1 MRTIEKRGTM
11 SSRGNFFAGEGGLN
25 SSDAEAG
32 GLEKRA
38 DFRGIVALE
47 FDLALAD
54 RAPATAGLAGF
65 AGELLDVGGG
75 DLGLEIIDDHDGLAA
90 ALGLLAAED
99 DAAVT
104 ARRRGLVLH
113 QRLGGSLGQAVKL

>member
-1 MRTIEKRGTM
+1 M
-11 SSRGNFFAGEGGLN
+11 
-25 SSDAEAG
+25 
-32 GLEKRA
+32 
-38 DFRGIVALE
+38 E

-54 RAPATAGLAGF
+54 RAPATAGLAGL

-99 DAAVT
+99 DSAVT
-104 ARRRGLVLH
+104 TRRCGLFRR